1 MNARATLACALAAAL
16 AGCQSGPASTAPQ
29 RPSSAAEARPAAS
42 VMLHG
47 TATYLERIKMPP
59 GASLRVEALD
69 AASGAALATTTM
81 PDVAGPPIPFSIA
94 LPANTG
100 TARGV
105 ALRATLLGPQG
116 EPWFE
121 TPAPVAAT
129 PGGGSVE
136 IRMRRVANPATPA
149 PAASNASITHWEC
162 GELGVMSRYEADA
175 SRVRLSFNGHL
186 LELPLARSASGA
198 RYADAR
204 GNEFWT
210 KGATGTL
217 ALAGEQ
223 RRDCVQA
230 AQASPWNAAVLRG
243 AAFRAVG
250 NEPGWYAEIAGESPM
265 LDADLDYGERRMRI
279 PLRATPDGYVSTDA
293 AQPVRLRIARR
304 LCEDGMSGQRFEAAV
319 TLESG
324 GRTYRGCGGWLQD

>member
-1 MNARATLACALAAAL
+1 MSIRTALACALAAAL
-16 AGCQSGPASTAPQ
+16 AGCQAGPASTGP
-29 RPSSAAEARPAAS
+29 RPSSATATPSAAS
-42 VMLHG
+42 LTLRG
-47 TATYLERIKMPP
+47 AATYLERIKMPP

-69 AASGAALATTTM
+69 AASGAVLATTTM

-100 TARGV
+100 ATNGF

-129 PGGGSVE
+129 PGGDAVE

-149 PAASNASITHWEC
+149 PAASDAAIAHWEC
-162 GELGVMSRYEADA
+162 GELGVMSRYQADP
-175 SRVRLSFNGHL
+175 SRVRLSFNGHA
-186 LELPLARSASGA
+186 LELPIARSASGA

-210 KGATGTL
+210 KGATGTF
-217 ALAGEQ
+217 ALVGEA

-230 AQASPWNAAVLRG
+230 AQPSPWTAALLRG
-243 AAFRAVG
+243 VAFRAVG
-250 NEPGWYAEIAGESPM
+250 NEPGWYAEIAGEPPM
-265 LDADLDYGERRMRI
+265 LDANLDYDERQLHA
-279 PLRATPDGYVSTDA
+279 PLRAISSGYESTDA
-293 AQPVRLRIARR
+293 ATPVRLRIERR
-304 LCEDGMSGQRFEAAV
+304 LCEDGMSGQRFEAVVA
-319 TLESG
+319 LESG
-324 GRTYRGCGGWLQD
+324 GATYRGCGAWLQD